1 MGGIVLQYLL
11 PALMYSG
18 IALVFWLLDAVLFS
32 FYGHLDSFVGALWAE
47 VPLYRL
53 VLRSLV
59 AGILIVVGLRKS
71 KEIYCASDI
80 IQDIGFV
87 GNMNRPSR
95 ESAEKCQRLVFYG
108 EKLANALKMSEEDI
122 LAYQQLCYCYDIGKI
137 TLPNCI
143 LESKETRTGW
153 EKDRWNQHSE
163 DGYLIASMLAPL
175 AGCAELIRCHHE
187 RWDGSGQLGLIGNQI
202 PLGCRIFS
210 IVWVYDGLTRPAN
223 PYKRGLTCDEAA
235 NELRYYAHT
244 ALDPELVELFVKL
257 MKGNGL
263 MDGVKQGVALSFR

>member
-1 MGGIVLQYLL
+1 MQYFL
-11 PALMYSG
+11 PVALYSG
-18 IALVFWLLDAVLFS
+18 IALIFWLLDAALFG
-32 FYGHLDSFVGALWAE
+32 FYGHLNSFAGALWAE

-53 VLRSLV
+53 LLRGAV
-59 AGILIVVGLRKS
+59 AAILIGIGVHKS
-71 KEIYCASDI
+71 WVLYATSGI
-80 IQDIGFV
+80 INNIGFV
-87 GNMNRPSR
+87 ANLNKPSR
-95 ESAEKCQRLVFYG
+95 ESADKCQRLVFYG
-108 EKLANALKMSEEDI
+108 EKLASALKMSEEDI
-122 LAYQQLCYCYDIGKI
+122 LHYDQLCHCYDIGKI

-143 LESKETRTGW
+143 LENKKERSGW
-153 EKDRWNQHSE
+153 EKERWNQHCE
-163 DGYLIASMLAPL
+163 DGYAIASMLEPL

-202 PLGCRIFS
+202 PLACRIFS
-210 IVWVYDGLTRPAN
+210 VVWVYDGLTRPVN

-263 MDGVKQGVALSFR
+263 ADGVKSSVALSFR